1 VCVCVRARARVC
13 ACVRVC
19 VRVCVRACVCVC
31 ARAPNVSCLV
41 LWLISIVVAFRRNR
55 HLYLLEFIGCTQG
68 SNFILLYLD
77 MKFSDPKCCSLAYGG
92 TVWHMVAQL
101 VEALHNNVEVDW
113 FDSQ

>member
-1 VCVCVRARARVC
+1 VSVCVCV
-13 ACVRVC
+13 CVGGGG
-19 VRVCVRACVCVC
+19 AS
-31 ARAPNVSCLV
+31 PNVSCLV

-68 SNFILLYLD
+68 SNFILLCLD
-77 MKFSDPKCCSLAYGG
+77 MKFSDPKCCSLAYCG

-101 VEALHNNVEVDW
+101 VEALHNNVEVHW